1 MNKLLTATLATALL
15 SSYASAADIKV
26 PTPSSGYG
34 QEARGIIAR
43 DSYGECWHSSSWTP
57 ADAVEGCDGFI
68 AKPEPVAAQV
78 PVAAPAPAPTPVAAP
93 APAPVVASAPA
104 PAPVVKPAPVKE
116 KVNLEA
122 DALFDSGKADLKP
135 AGKAKLDELVQKLK
149 GFDLESI
156 TAIGHTDSKGSASF
170 NEKLSVRRAAAVK
183 AYLVSKGVDAQ
194 RIHTEG
200 KGASQPVADNK
211 TAAGRAKNRRVE
223 LEIAGNSNK

>member
-1 MNKLLTATLATALL
+1 MNTLSKIALASSAIL
-15 SSYASAADIKV
+15 SFNVMASDVTV
-26 PTPSSGYG
+26 PAPSSGYVHDTSG
-34 QEARGIIAR
+34 LMVHDSRGDCWRTIYWTTS
-43 DSYGECWHSSSWTP
+43 DSV
-57 ADAVEGCDGFI
+57 DGCDGST
-68 AKPEPVAAQV
+68 AKPAPVAAQAPV
-78 PVAAPAPAPTPVAAP
+78 AAPVAVAAPAPAVVAAP
-93 APAPVVASAPA
+93 APAPVA
-104 PAPVVKPAPVKE
+104 KPAAVKE

-156 TAIGHTDSKGSASF
+156 TATGHTDSKGSKVL
-170 NEKLSVRRAAAVK
+170 NEKLSVKRAQAVK

-223 LEIAGNSNK
+223 LEIVGNGNK